1 MASLK
6 PGEHVV
12 TTVAEHNSVLRPLRY
27 LEANAGVKVTRV
39 DTDDQGYFDP
49 QDILRSVKPET
60 RLVVLTH
67 SSNVT
72 GAVQRVAE
80 VGAAL
85 QKTDTLLLV
94 DAAQTLGHW
103 PVNVGELGCDLLA
116 APGHKGLLG
125 PYGTG
130 LLYVGPRA
138 EATLHST
145 RQGGTGTNSEDDHQ
159 PEGLPERME
168 AGSLNL
174 AGLAGLQ
181 AGLAYLTERGI
192 DELVN
197 HGRALTGLLLEQLS
211 KVSGVK
217 LFGPTNA
224 DFRLPVV
231 SFQVQGYDP
240 QEVAGMLDASAH
252 VQARAGLHCA
262 RD

>member
-1 MASLK
+1 
-6 PGEHVV
+6 VV
-12 TTVAEHNSVLRPLRY
+12 
-27 LEANAGVKVTRV
+27 
-39 DTDDQGYFDP
+39 
-49 QDILRSVKPET
+49 I
-60 RLVVLTH
+60 TH
-67 SSNVT
+67 GSNVT
-72 GAVQRVAE
+72 GAVQRVEE

-85 QKTDTLLLV
+85 QKTNTLLLI

-103 PVNVGELGCDLLA
+103 PVNVSELSCDLLA

-145 RQGGTGTNSEDDHQ
+145 RQGGTGTQSEDDHQ

-174 AGLAGLQ
+174 AGLAGLH
-181 AGLAYLTERGI
+181 AGMVYLVEQGVDKIARHGH
-192 DELVN
+192 ELT
-197 HGRALTGLLLEQLS
+197 ALLLERLS
-211 KVSGVK
+211 QASGVNI
-217 LFGPTNA
+217 FGPTTA
-224 DFRLPVV
+224 DSRLPVV

-262 RD
+262 PLMHRRLDTLNSGGTVRFSLGPFNTEAEVETAAAAVAALAETA